1 MKAIKSTLFFFVLT
15 ITSIHAQ
22 ISFTADVTTGCVPL
36 TVNFTNTST
45 VGTNF
50 IWNLEIFQKKL
61 FYTFNYFILLYFA

>member
-1 MKAIKSTLFFFVLT
+1 MKAIKSTLLFFVLT

-50 IWNLEIFQKKL
+50 IWNFV
-61 FYTFNYFILLYFA
+61 